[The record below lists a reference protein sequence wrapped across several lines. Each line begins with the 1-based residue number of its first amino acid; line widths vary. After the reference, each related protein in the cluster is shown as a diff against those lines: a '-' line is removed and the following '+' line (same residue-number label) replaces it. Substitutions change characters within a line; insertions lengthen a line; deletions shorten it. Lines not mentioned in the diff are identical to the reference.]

1 MSVLLAL
8 IMGAGVSTL
17 LSVWLWPRN
26 EGLAARRHSALA
38 DFRSDLRRAGFE
50 RVPVG
55 VFGGAA
61 VVLGLTL
68 SAVGLALTGVIAVAI
83 IALVAGI
90 VSPFLVVRVRSTRR
104 RTRNRLVW
112 PDVIDHLVASVR
124 SGIALP
130 EGVAGLAESG
140 PIALREDFAAF
151 TRQYRLTGSFRV
163 ALDDLKERLAD
174 PTADRIL
181 ETLRMSRDVGGAEL
195 PTVLKSLGAYLREEQ
210 AVRHEVEAKQSWVMN
225 AAKLGSAAPWIVLL
239 MLGTRPEAAVAFNS
253 FDGVVVIAVGLI
265 ATVVAYLLMLRI
277 ARLRDDRRW
286 FA

>member
-1 MSVLLAL
+1 MTVLLAL
-8 IMGAGVSTL
+8 AMGAGVCSV
-17 LSVWLWPRN
+17 LSVWLWPRSD
-26 EGLAARRHSALA
+26 ERAARRISRVA
-38 DFRSDLRRAGFE
+38 DFRADLRRAGFE
-50 RVPVG
+50 RVPVA
-55 VFGGAA
+55 VFAGAA

-68 SAVGLALTGVIAVAI
+68 SAGGLALTGVIAVAL
-83 IALVAGI
+83 IALLAGCA
-90 VSPFLVVRVRSTRR
+90 SPFLIVRVRSVQRR
-104 RTRNRLVW
+104 NRNRLVW
-112 PDVIDHLVASVR
+112 PDVIDHLVASIR

-140 PIALREDFAAF
+140 PAVLREDFTAF

-195 PTVLKSLGAYLREEQ
+195 PTVLKSLGSYLREEQ
-210 AVRHEVEAKQSWVMN
+210 AVRHEVEAKQSWVLN

-239 MLGTRPEAAVAFNS
+239 MLATRPEAAIAFNS
-253 FDGVVVIAVGLI
+253 IEGAVVILIGLGM
-265 ATVVAYLLMLRI
+265 TVIAYLLMLRI
-277 ARLRDDRRW
+277 AKLKDDRRW